1 MKTYSKC
8 GRSQSPG
15 KDKGNSKGKD
25 TGKGKWVRVP
35 PLRRKRE
42 NRGVQREVWGAQCCS
57 VMMQQLVQSPMALA
71 AMIVCMTHICIASK
85 SLQCHLRWAATRE
98 YKPWTERA
106 AATVGLHGKHT
117 PTAAADQTPVAGHT
131 QVLPKYAAEAAVD
144 VPPMPTPTAM
154 PTPPIFSSPLASPPA
169 PLGEMAPMPIPPQ
182 WNMGIPMQPLC
193 AQALAGMGVP
203 MHPPAEPVTITTPQQ
218 GQGIVIPALHP
229 KASSSAGMVELAFGV
244 ASGFQA
250 MQTALASLA
259 YNQQLA
265 MYRAQVVPQPTPP
278 PQATPPPRDCI
289 PNCVEYSHQ

>member
-1 MKTYSKC
+1 MGESASPKKKEREQRSAEGSV
-8 GRSQSPG
+8 GRSVLFSH
-15 KDKGNSKGKD
+15 
-25 TGKGKWVRVP
+25 V
-35 PLRRKRE
+35 
-42 NRGVQREVWGAQCCS
+42 
-57 VMMQQLVQSPMALA
+57 MQQLVQSPMALA

-85 SLQCHLRWAATRE
+85 SLQCHLRWAAKHE
-98 YKPWTERA
+98 YKEWTPRA

-154 PTPPIFSSPLASPPA
+154 PTPPIFPSPLASPPA

-250 MQTALASLA
+250 MHTALASLA
-259 YNQQLA
+259 YNQQVA
-265 MYRAQVVPQPTPP
+265 MRRPQVVAQPTPP
-278 PQATPPPRDCI
+278 PVPCI